1 MKIILEGCEGV
12 GKTTLAKQL
21 VERYGLD
28 YVHITNKDP
37 NDYMFYKQTL
47 RKEDVIY
54 DRHFL
59 GEMIYPK
66 IYNRKG
72 NLDARQFRKLLKFAR
87 KECVH
92 ILILTTDLDIV
103 QKRVAER
110 NKYKPDF
117 ILNSLSKIHKKFFDL
132 GVHYGI
138 YLVDTSKMPINYICS
153 MIENEFGPWG
163 DRL

>member
-12 GKTTLAKQL
+12 GKTTFAQKLIIK
-21 VERYGLD
+21 YDLD

-37 NDYMFYKQTL
+37 NDYQFYKQTM

-54 DRHFL
+54 DRHLL

-72 NLDARQFRKLLKFAR
+72 NLNTRQLKKLLKFAR
-87 KECVH
+87 KEKVH
-92 ILILTTDLDIV
+92 ILILTTDLEIV
-103 QKRVAER
+103 QQRVAMR

-117 ILNSLSKIHKKFFDL
+117 IINALPKIHKEFFEL
-132 GVHYGI
+132 GIKYGI
-138 YLVDTSKMPINYICS
+138 YLVDTSKMSFEYICR
-153 MIENEFGPWG
+153 MMEYEY
-163 DRL
+163 DE